1 MSQVLDASV
10 IPAWLKYLHSSHAR
24 TAEGAPVLPNLTECV
39 IILYILGFFL
49 QEISE
54 LSTIGVVRY
63 FNQLWNLVDTL
74 INLLFLT
81 WLFLRLCTVI
91 QVYIIEPTTGVKS
104 KSIHSPSSTSSLLSS
119 LAFISSTRESFIV
132 FDTILLDELSTSM
145 FAAASICSFL
155 KLVHIFSVHPHLGP
169 LQISLGR
176 MVYDILKFFFI
187 YTWILFAFA
196 CGLYHL
202 LSQYATQDSE
212 RCSRGPMFG
221 ISPFDIDHSCEV
233 WRRFSNLF
241 ETVQTLFW
249 ASFGLIDLVNF
260 ELTGIKEFTRF
271 WSLLMFG
278 MYSIIN
284 VVVLLNLLI
293 AMMSDSYQ
301 TISACRDTEWK
312 FARSKLWIS
321 YFRSHESNDNT
332 CHPSPPFNL
341 LIPTRWMTRG
351 LFHLASRLIHCCA
364 VKRTDKVKPEL
375 HPANGKSSASKGN
388 RDSRYDM
395 NSVEK
400 GSSSSRGRE
409 GAKMKHHIYNPE
421 RVNKAVDNLHPSY
434 HQVIRGLVRRYVI
447 REQRKTEETGPVTE
461 DDVKEVKQDISTF
474 KVSLSPFTSS
484 LCQY

>member
-1 MSQVLDASV
+1 M
-10 IPAWLKYLHSSHAR
+10 
-24 TAEGAPVLPNLTECV
+24 
-39 IILYILGFFL
+39 
-49 QEISE
+49 
-54 LSTIGVVRY
+54 RY

-74 INLLFLT
+74 INLLFFT
-81 WLFLRLCTVI
+81 WLTLRLCTVVQI
-91 QVYIIEPTTGVKS
+91 YIIEPTTGVKS
-104 KSIHSPSSTSSLLSS
+104 RSIHSPSSTNSLLSS
-119 LAFISSTRESFIV
+119 LAFISSSRDSFIV

-145 FAAASICSFL
+145 FSAASICSFL

-176 MVYDILKFFFI
+176 MVFDILKFFFI

-202 LSQYATQDSE
+202 LSSYASQDAE
-212 RCSRGPMFG
+212 RCSRGPVYG
-221 ISPFDIDHSCEV
+221 VSPFDIDHSCEV

-249 ASFGLIDLVNF
+249 ASFGLIDLINF

-278 MYSIIN
+278 LYSIIN

-321 YFRSHESNDNT
+321 YFKSSESNGNT

-341 LIPTRWMTRG
+341 LIPTRWITRTVG
-351 LFHLASRLIHCCA
+351 AVIVNCIHCCSRHRKGKA
-364 VKRTDKVKPEL
+364 AALGHSTI
-375 HPANGKSSASKGN
+375 NGGKGC
-388 RDSRYDM
+388 DI
-395 NSVEK
+395 NSIERGTK
-400 GSSSSRGRE
+400 KTTTNTSRGRD
-409 GAKMKHHIYNPE
+409 AMKMKHHIYNPDT
-421 RVNKAVDNLHPSY
+421 VNAEVENLHPSY

-474 KVSLSPFTSS
+474 KV
-484 LCQY
+484 